1 MSSVGIKELKNRLTY
16 YIRLAK
22 QGEEL
27 VVTERG
33 KPVVLMQGL
42 TAAKDVT
49 SLEARLARLA
59 AQGIATLPIRHASKQ
74 VKPACIRGKPVS
86 RIILEQRR

>member
-1 MSSVGIKELKNRLTY
+1 MISVGIKELKNRLTH

-33 KPVVLMQGL
+33 KPVVLMQSL
-42 TAAKDVT
+42 RTATDVT
-49 SLEARLARLA
+49 TLEARLARLA
-59 AQGIATLPIRHASKQ
+59 ALGIATLPNRSPSLRI
-74 VKPACIRGKPVS
+74 KPVRLRGTPVS
-86 RIILEQRR
+86 RIVLEERR

>member
-1 MSSVGIKELKNRLTY
+1 MSSVGIKELKNRLTT

-22 QGEEL
+22 QGEEI

-33 KPVVLMQGL
+33 RPVVLMQAL
-42 TAAKDVT
+42 RKTKDVT

-59 AQGIATLPIRHASKQ
+59 DRGDATLPQRRSAAKI
-74 VKPACIRGKPVS
+74 KPVRIKGKRVS
-86 RIILEQRR
+86 RIIIEERR